1 MRARVP
7 GLLAV
12 ALLTSACPH
21 DCDWEA
27 EVEALLLED
36 TVDCGHWERL
46 SGDDEPVECAYQAI
60 ADGRDY
66 RFSWDHVYGH
76 ATTFSR
82 EGRVYVV
89 FRLDGGPFPPKT
101 DTGVE
106 VVACEG
112 TLDEE
117 LPHFEEGG
125 TCHGEIICNVCPR
138 DEQCPFGD

>member
-1 MRARVP
+1 MRAHVP
-7 GLLAV
+7 GLL
-12 ALLTSACPH
+12 
-21 DCDWEA
+21 
-27 EVEALLLED
+27 
-36 TVDCGHWERL
+36 
-46 SGDDEPVECAYQAI
+46 
-60 ADGRDY
+60 DY

-82 EGRVYVV
+82 EGCVYVA